1 MNYAYINPCG
11 WLIDDTIFWKTAW
24 KFAGKPVKVIEEK
37 VVDGVKVAICS
48 LPNDDVEFEVP
59 MRHIKEI

>member
-1 MNYAYINPCG
+1 MNYAYIDPCG
-11 WLIDDTIFWKTAW
+11 WLIGDTIFWETAW

-37 VVDGVKVAICS
+37 VVDGVEVAICS

-59 MRHIKEI
+59 MRHIKKI

>member
-1 MNYAYINPCG
+1 MCH
-11 WLIDDTIFWKTAW
+11 TK
-24 KFAGKPVKVIEEK
+24 KEK
-37 VVDGVKVAICS
+37 VVDGVEVAICS